1 MVFANSQHPLIR
13 IIELPSAKHFN
24 QISSAFS
31 HGFSCYR
38 CVEVINFNRARASST
53 EFNRL
58 IKLIKSLSCCGDRP
72 GKICTLAQ
80 VQQRFLQFAKRKGLR
95 PISEK
100 SLQPSLALEFGRE
113 RWHHRH
119 QSKPLL
125 GWTHGWTDGWMDGC
139 DTAHISHQ
147 ERVAAAVD
155 LRPHSLARSRPAGR
169 PAASPFIINSP
180 SPTPL
185 PLLEPFAINTGRA
198 RNCQIICWTSHRR

>member
-13 IIELPSAKHFN
+13 IIELPSAKHLN

-80 VQQRFLQFAKRKGLR
+80 VQKRFLQFAKRKGLR

-125 GWTHGWTDGWMDGC
+125 GWTHGWTDGWMDV
-139 DTAHISHQ
+139 TPRTSLIKS
-147 ERVAAAVD
+147 ELL
-155 LRPHSLARSRPAGR
+155 LRLICGPTRSLARGR
-169 PAASPFIINSP
+169 PADRPRLLSSLTALLPPRCP
-180 SPTPL
+180 SL
-185 PLLEPFAINTGRA
+185 SPLL
-198 RNCQIICWTSHRR
+198 